1 MEGMGYLRLAFIG
14 SHIIFSNIYYVK
26 EQRVLKLPSV
36 TRAEATAIP
45 VQPFGAKGLP
55 PVGKRTIRD
64 RTAPLFPLQGSRA
77 IGLGRD
83 R

>member
-1 MEGMGYLRLAFIG
+1 MNEVFETCILQK
-14 SHIIFSNIYYVK
+14 SCIITFSNIYFVK

-55 PVGKRTIRD
+55 PVGKRTIRE

>member
-1 MEGMGYLRLAFIG
+1 MHSSEVI
-14 SHIIFSNIYYVK
+14 HIIFSNIYYVK
-26 EQRVLKLPSV
+26 EQRVLRLPSV

-77 IGLGRD
+77 IGLGRE

>member
-1 MEGMGYLRLAFIG
+1 MHSSEVI
-14 SHIIFSNIYYVK
+14 HISNIYFVK
-26 EQRVLKLPSV
+26 EQRVLRLPSV

-77 IGLGRD
+77 MGLGRD

>member
-1 MEGMGYLRLAFIG
+1 MNDVFETCIHQKSFI
-14 SHIIFSNIYYVK
+14 SIFSNIYFVK
-26 EQRVLKLPSV
+26 EQRVLRLPSV

-55 PVGKRTIRD
+55 PVGKRTIRE

>member
-1 MEGMGYLRLAFIG
+1 M
-14 SHIIFSNIYYVK
+14 YYVK
-26 EQRVLKLPSV
+26 EERVLKLPSV

-55 PVGKRTIRD
+55 PVGKRTISE